1 MKKAELA
8 SLAEREIA
16 GTGWLPV
23 PLRIADSIADSS
35 DTELSEDD
43 PDEIAEAAE

>member
-16 GTGWLPV
+16 GTGWLPAV
-23 PLRIADSIADSS
+23 LRARKA
-35 DTELSEDD
+35 DD
-43 PDEIAEAAE
+43 PESGV